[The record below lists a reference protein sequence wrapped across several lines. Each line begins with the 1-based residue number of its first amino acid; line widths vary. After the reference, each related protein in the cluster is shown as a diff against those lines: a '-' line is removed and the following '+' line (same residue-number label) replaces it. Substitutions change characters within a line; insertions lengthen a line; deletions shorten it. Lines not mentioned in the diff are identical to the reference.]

1 MNSTYT
7 KIKAILLL
15 CILLVFGTMTISAQ
29 ERNDSISS
37 SSADADNIKI
47 SLVTCSPGQLVY
59 ELFGH
64 TAIRVED
71 PKHRQDLV
79 FNYGVFNF
87 NTDNFVYR
95 FVKGETDYEL
105 GVVEWKYFIHEYAM
119 RGSSIDVQEINLTTD
134 EKIEVVNYLLNNY
147 EPQNRTYRYNYFYDN
162 CTTRARDVIEESVA
176 GQVFYIPVNNHLTFR
191 DIVHQFTYEHPWS
204 ELGIDFC
211 LGSASDRPI
220 DQRQQMFVPSYTE
233 KMFTSAIIKD
243 IEGNNRR
250 LINKTFQ
257 ALPIGPQPDASEFP
271 LSPMTVF
278 WTICIISVVIVL
290 IEQKQHKI
298 FWGVDIIVGLLHGL
312 SGVIIAFLFFFSVHP
327 TVDTNWLVLV
337 FNPLPLLWLPFSV
350 VWTIRHKPDRLHIIN
365 VLVLLVFLACMP
377 FIPQVFNACIY
388 PILLT
393 FCLRSVSHLL
403 WQYHP
408 SSLVHRLPFR
418 KHNHTD

>member
-1 MNSTYT
+1 
-7 KIKAILLL
+7 
-15 CILLVFGTMTISAQ
+15 MTISAQ

-37 SSADADNIKI
+37 SSADADQIKV

-71 PKHRQDLV
+71 PKRHQDLV

-105 GVVEWKYFIHEYAM
+105 GVVEWKYFIQEYAK
-119 RGSSIDVQEINLTTD
+119 RGSSIDIQEIDLTED
-134 EKIEVVNYLLNNY
+134 EKVEVVNYLLNNY
-147 EPQNRTYRYNYFYDN
+147 EPRNRTYRYNYFYDN

-176 GQVFYIPVNNHLTFR
+176 GQVVYIPVNNNLTFR
-191 DIVHQFTYEHPWS
+191 DIVHQFTDEHPWS

-211 LGSASDRPI
+211 LGAEADRPI
-220 DQRQQMFVPSYTE
+220 DQRLQMFVPSYTE

-243 IEGNNRR
+243 IDGNNRR
-250 LINKTFQ
+250 MVRKAFQ
-257 ALPIGPQPDASEFP
+257 ALPVGHQPKSEEFP

-278 WTICIISVVIVL
+278 WTLFVISVGIVL
-290 IEQKQHKI
+290 LEQKFRKI
-298 FWGVDIIVGLLHGL
+298 FWGVDIIVGVLHGL
-312 SGVIIAFLFFFSVHP
+312 GGVVVAFLFFFSVHP
-327 TVDTNWLVLV
+327 TVGSNWLVLV
-337 FNPLPLLWLPFSV
+337 FNPLWLIWLPFSV
-350 VWTIRHKPDRLHIIN
+350 VWTIHHRSDRIHIIN
-365 VLVLLVFLACMP
+365 VLVLLVFLASMP
-377 FIPQVFNACIY
+377 FIPQVFNECIY

-408 SSLVHRLPFR
+408 SSLVQRLSFRRR
-418 KHNHTD
+418 KHS